1 MSREAGPGQRPNFI
15 KTNNSNKLKWGGE
28 WKGELQV
35 EETHLQSVGCS
46 VSYFLF
52 IFIFSRLQEPGG
64 NPEVGVMES
73 RFKVRTF
80 HSAREATYH
89 S

>member
-1 MSREAGPGQRPNFI
+1 MRAVGPGQRPNFI
-15 KTNNSNKLKWGGE
+15 KTNNNKLKWGGE

-35 EETHLQSVGCS
+35 EETHLQSVESETHLLC
-46 VSYFLF
+46 FLL

-64 NPEVGVMES
+64 NPEVEVMES

-80 HSAREATYH
+80 HSAREVTYH